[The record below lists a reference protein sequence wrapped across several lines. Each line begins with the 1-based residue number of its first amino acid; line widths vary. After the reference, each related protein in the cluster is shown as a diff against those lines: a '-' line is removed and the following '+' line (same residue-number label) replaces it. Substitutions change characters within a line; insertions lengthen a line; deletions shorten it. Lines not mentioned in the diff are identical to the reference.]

1 MSAYLATA
9 EAPGIAGN
17 EEETDENQ
25 VTVRRL
31 TRENRG
37 DNMSSNNLVNLA
49 NKYGLKGINMQV
61 NIFDAKTD
69 LSKLIKML
77 ENKEEESITIARNGR
92 PVAKL
97 IPFVDDAVSK
107 RIGIAKGKL
116 GKVLSWEEW
125 QVIDEDFEK
134 LVLQATEENI

>member
-1 MSAYLATA
+1 MLTYPATA
-9 EAPGIAGN
+9 EAPGTAGN
-17 EEETDENQ
+17 EEETDANQ
-25 VTVRRL
+25 VTMRRL
-31 TRENRG
+31 TRKNRG

-97 IPFVDDAVSK
+97 IPLLMMLS
-107 RIGIAKGKL
+107 AKG
-116 GKVLSWEEW
+116 
-125 QVIDEDFEK
+125 
-134 LVLQATEENI
+134 